1 MVAGPSRRGETLGH
15 SSLLEMFYAPRYAV
29 LALVAI
35 IRGCVWALE
44 QPEKNNY
51 HAHAPI
57 RCADAGISS
66 TADGEVVLSS
76 NDWFQ

>member
-1 MVAGPSRRGETLGH
+1 MHPLCHVGDGSHNKR
-15 SSLLEMFYAPRYAV
+15 M
-29 LALVAI
+29 
-35 IRGCVWALE
+35 CVGTRTTR
-44 QPEKNNY
+44 KNNY